1 MYIYNGLATS
11 DYSPNDRQGTR
22 KSWWFESTP
31 GLKEKKRE
39 MKKIILTSLFFALTG
54 IIFSQVSFDSTGY
67 KAFQKISYSP
77 SEATS
82 DSSNVLFWFETD
94 KVIITTNDQ
103 TKNLYFVDQPFED
116 ILKTGHHV
124 KRVQCKDDG
133 GFLCALSTGH
143 ILPEDVDFI
152 SIEYNNIIF
161 FYKVHETSERF
172 WDSNPDELIPFEIN
186 TDPYTPEEYDKL
198 VESYQRLKNS
208 IKIF

>member
-1 MYIYNGLATS
+1 MIGMELERAGGSNPPQAS
-11 DYSPNDRQGTR
+11 KR
-22 KSWWFESTP
+22 
-31 GLKEKKRE
+31 KKRE
-39 MKKIILTSLFFALTG
+39 MKKIILTSLFFTLAGT
-54 IIFSQVSFDSTGY
+54 IFSQVSFDSTGY

-161 FYKVHETSERF
+161 FYKVSERF

>member
-1 MYIYNGLATS
+1 
-11 DYSPNDRQGTR
+11 
-22 KSWWFESTP
+22 
-31 GLKEKKRE
+31 

-54 IIFSQVSFDSTGY
+54 IIFSQISFDSTGY

>member
-1 MYIYNGLATS
+1 MIGMELERAGGSNPPQAS
-11 DYSPNDRQGTR
+11 KR
-22 KSWWFESTP
+22 
-31 GLKEKKRE
+31 KKRE
-39 MKKIILTSLFFALTG
+39 MKKIILTSLFFTLAGT
-54 IIFSQVSFDSTGY
+54 IFSQVSFDSTGS

-103 TKNLYFVDQPFED
+103 TKNLYFVDQSFED

>member
-1 MYIYNGLATS
+1 
-11 DYSPNDRQGTR
+11 
-22 KSWWFESTP
+22 
-31 GLKEKKRE
+31 

-77 SEATS
+77 SESAQ
-82 DSSNVLFWFETD
+82 DSSNVLFWFESN
-94 KVIITTNDQ
+94 KVIVNTNDQ
-103 TKNLYFVDQPFED
+103 TKNLYFIDQPIED

-143 ILPEDVDFI
+143 IFPEDVDFI

-161 FYKVHETSERF
+161 FIR
-172 WDSNPDELIPFEIN
+172 LG
-186 TDPYTPEEYDKL
+186 KL
-198 VESYQRLKNS
+198 QKDFGIRIQRNLLRLKWIPILLLQRNLR
-208 IKIF
+208 I